1 MTRLGVTPVLFAITD
16 RRSATADE
24 TLERF
29 ARLGHAARPGTVA
42 FQLRDRELSA
52 RERLHF
58 GRALHAVA
66 RATEQL
72 VLVNDRLDLAVLLDA
87 DGVHLGEA
95 GVATAEARR
104 LLGERAFVSRAC
116 HDSSGVEIAD
126 ADAVLLSPVFEARK
140 GRPALGLGA
149 LEAALEA
156 RGGRGVPAVFALGG
170 VSAANAGTCLATGA
184 DGVAAIGAVLHGE
197 IDALVRALHIER

>member
-1 MTRLGVTPVLFAITD
+1 MTRLAPVLFAVTD
-16 RRSATADE
+16 RQRATAE
-24 TLERF
+24 ATLERF
-29 ARLGHAARPGTVA
+29 ARLGQAARPGSVA
-42 FQLRDRELSA
+42 FQLRDGELSA

-58 GRALHAVA
+58 GRALRAVA

-72 VLVNDRLDLAVLLDA
+72 VLVNDRLDLAVLLEA

-116 HDSSGVEIAD
+116 HDVSRVGSDD

-140 GRPALGLGA
+140 GRPALGIGA

-156 RGGRGVPAVFALGG
+156 RGGRGAPAVFALGG
-170 VSAANAGTCLATGA
+170 VTAENAATCLAAGA

-197 IDALVRALHIER
+197 LDALVRALHIER